1 MSGATE
7 VLILF
12 GSNVEPERHCVAA
25 AEALASVLDD
35 LQLSSA
41 WRSRAVGTDAAP
53 FVNWAARGTTDLGP
67 TELKFD
73 CLRAIEESFGRVRSA
88 DVNAPRT
95 VDLDLLL
102 YGELVLRDAN
112 AGIDIPDPDFIRHA
126 YAILPAAEVAAE
138 LPVPGDGRTVTELV
152 ARVDGTGLERL
163 DSIFETASG

>member
-1 MSGATE
+1 MSGTTE

-12 GSNVEPERHCVAA
+12 GSNVEPERHCVTA
-25 AEALASVLDD
+25 AEALEAELDD
-35 LQLSSA
+35 LRLSSA

-53 FVNWAARGTTDLGP
+53 FVNWVARGTTDLGP

-73 CLRAIEESFGRVRSA
+73 CLRAIEGHFGRVRSA

-102 YGELVLRDAN
+102 YGELVLRDSN
-112 AGIDIPDPDFIRHA
+112 AGIDIPDPDFIRHP

-138 LPVPGDGRTVTELV
+138 LPVPGDGRTVTELA
-152 ARVDGTGLERL
+152 ARVDGAELERL
-163 DSIFETASG
+163 DSVFEFSSG

>member
-1 MSGATE
+1 MTATTG

-25 AEALASVLDD
+25 AEALALDLDD

-53 FVNWAARGTTDLGP
+53 FVNWAARGTTELGP

-73 CLRAIEESFGRVRSA
+73 CLRAIEERFGRMRSA
-88 DVNAPRT
+88 DINAPRT
-95 VDLDLLL
+95 ADLDLLL
-102 YGELVLRDAN
+102 YGDLELRDAN

-126 YAILPAAEVAAE
+126 YALVPAAEVAAE
-138 LPVPGDGRTVTELV
+138 MRVPVDGRTLAELA
-152 ARVDGTGLERL
+152 ARVDGAGLERL
-163 DSIFETASG
+163 SR